1 MAPWDFPYALRV
13 RASFLATMDSAASD
27 TQDSQSSAATASS
40 SAWDALL
47 SVQKENARLR
57 ELLAAAKPPPK
68 PRTSARLRGLP
79 APKRRGRPPK
89 RPKED
94 GLISDEGVPAPKRG
108 RGRSKRSNEPEDE
121 LVSDEEEADFSD
133 ALDAQLKVLEAAQ
146 QRVQSEEARLEA
158 MAAHLRTKS
167 EAVEADRADL
177 TKTRRQ
183 WDEQCYRAKRQFEA
197 DNQQN
202 FNRIKEMEKRLK
214 AEQRQVEKDRSRLT
228 VEWARVAEW
237 KGQFDKENG

>member
-1 MAPWDFPYALRV
+1 
-13 RASFLATMDSAASD
+13 MDSTASD

-57 ELLAAAKPPPK
+57 ELLAAAKPKPAPK

-79 APKRRGRPPK
+79 APKRGRGRPPK

-94 GLISDEGVPAPKRG
+94 EPVSDEGVPAPKRG
-108 RGRSKRSNEPEDE
+108 RGRPKRSKEPEDE

-133 ALDAQLKVLEAAQ
+133 PLDAQLKVLEAAQ
-146 QRVQSEEARLEA
+146 QRAQSKEARLEA
-158 MAAHLRTKS
+158 MAARLRTKS
-167 EAVEADRADL
+167 EAVEADRADIAE
-177 TKTRRQ
+177 TRRQ
-183 WDEQCYRAKRQFEA
+183 WDEQWAKLESDCSRAKRQFDA

-237 KGQFDKENG
+237 KGQFDKE